1 MRFAT
6 RRLTSTYANVLD
18 LGVYSESY
26 KGSEIRP
33 LNERH
38 HHSKISVITG
48 IMVVITS
55 LLTNGHTYAYA
66 ALTTSQ
72 QISNYKL
79 YAHNK
84 IFDADQYECYT
95 QLIDRESHWNP
106 KVHNNKGHYGMV
118 QGESKWL
125 STVDAYQQIDWS
137 LKYISTRY
145 KDGYICAALQHS
157 KSKGWY

>member
-1 MRFAT
+1 MRHKK
-6 RRLTSTYANVLD
+6 RRLTSIYANVLD

-26 KGSEIRP
+26 KASGIRP
-33 LNERH
+33 KNERNG
-38 HHSKISVITG
+38 HSKIPVITE
-48 IMVVITS
+48 ILVVITS
-55 LLTNGHTYAYA
+55 LLTNGQSSAYA

-125 STVDAYQQIDWS
+125 STVYAYQQIDWS
-137 LKYISTRY
+137 INYIHHRY
-145 KDGYICAALQHS
+145 KSMCIALEHS

>member
-1 MRFAT
+1 MSHKT

-26 KGSEIRP
+26 KASGIRP
-33 LNERH
+33 KNERNG
-38 HHSKISVITG
+38 HSKIPVITG

-55 LLTNGHTYAYA
+55 LLTNGQSSAYA

-95 QLIDRESHWNP
+95 QLINRESHWNP

-118 QGESKWL
+118 QGQSKWL

-137 LKYISTRY
+137 IKYIQHRY
-145 KDGYICAALQHS
+145 KSMCIALEHS

>member
-1 MRFAT
+1 MSHKK
-6 RRLTSTYANVLD
+6 RRLTCGYANVLD
-18 LGVYSESY
+18 TGVYSESY
-26 KGSEIRP
+26 KASGIRP
-33 LNERH
+33 KNERTG
-38 HHSKISVITG
+38 HSKIPVITE
-48 IMVVITS
+48 ILVVITS
-55 LLTNGHTYAYA
+55 LLTNGQSSAYA

-95 QLIDRESHWNP
+95 QLINRESHWNP

-118 QGESKWL
+118 QGQSKWL

-137 LKYISTRY
+137 INYIQHRY
-145 KDGYICAALQHS
+145 KSVCLALKHS
-157 KSKGWY
+157 ISKGWY

>member
-1 MRFAT
+1 MSAST
-6 RRLTSTYANVLD
+6 RRKKQLHAQAID
-18 LGVYSESY
+18 LGVYDESN
-26 KGSEIRP
+26 KASGIRP
-33 LNERH
+33 LNERTG
-38 HHSKISVITG
+38 HSKIPVITE
-48 IMVVITS
+48 ILVVITI
-55 LLTNGHTYAYA
+55 LLTNGQSSAYA

-95 QLIDRESHWNP
+95 QLINRESHWNP
-106 KVHNNKGHYGMV
+106 KVRPNKGHYGMV
-118 QGESKWL
+118 QGGSKWL

-137 LKYISTRY
+137 INYIQHRY
-145 KDGYICAALQHS
+145 KSMCIALQHS

>member
-1 MRFAT
+1 MRFTT

-26 KGSEIRP
+26 KGSGMRP
-33 LNERH
+33 QNERLS
-38 HHSKISVITG
+38 HSKTPVITG

-55 LLTNGHTYAYA
+55 LLTNGDTYAYA

-137 LKYISTRY
+137 LKYIDHKY
-145 KDGYICAALQHS
+145 KSICIALRHS

>member
-1 MRFAT
+1 MSHKT

-26 KGSEIRP
+26 KASGIRP
-33 LNERH
+33 KNERNG
-38 HHSKISVITG
+38 HSKIPVITG

-55 LLTNGHTYAYA
+55 LLTNGQSSAYA

-95 QLIDRESHWNP
+95 QLINRESHWNP

-118 QGESKWL
+118 QGQSKWL

-137 LKYISTRY
+137 IKYIQHRY
-145 KDGYICAALQHS
+145 KSMCIALQHS

>member
-1 MRFAT
+1 MGAQIVT
-6 RRLTSTYANVLD
+6 RPKNSHYAQVLD
-18 LGVYSESY
+18 KVCIVDTHSPGGNE
-26 KGSEIRP
+26 P
-33 LNERH
+33 LNERLC
-38 HHSKISVITG
+38 HSKISVITG

-137 LKYISTRY
+137 LKYIDHKY
-145 KDGYICAALQHS
+145 KSICIALRHS

>member
-1 MRFAT
+1 MRFTT

-18 LGVYSESY
+18 KVCIVDTHSSGGNE
-26 KGSEIRP
+26 P

-137 LKYISTRY
+137 LKYIDHKY
-145 KDGYICAALQHS
+145 KSICIALRHS

>member
-18 LGVYSESY
+18 KVCMLDTYSSGGIEPRKLRTVSI
-26 KGSEIRP
+26 KTP
-33 LNERH
+33 
-38 HHSKISVITG
+38 VITG

-145 KDGYICAALQHS
+145 KHGYICAALQHS

>member
-18 LGVYSESY
+18 LGVYSGSY

-38 HHSKISVITG
+38 HHSKTSVITG

-55 LLTNGHTYAYA
+55 LLTNGDTYAYA

-137 LKYISTRY
+137 LKYIDHKY
-145 KDGYICAALQHS
+145 KSICIALRHS

>member
-1 MRFAT
+1 MRHKK
-6 RRLTSTYANVLD
+6 RRLTWGFANVLD
-18 LGVYSESY
+18 NGVYDESH
-26 KGSEIRP
+26 KASGIRP
-33 LNERH
+33 KNERNG
-38 HHSKISVITG
+38 HSKIPVITE
-48 IMVVITS
+48 ILVVITS
-55 LLTNGHTYAYA
+55 LLTNGQSSAYA

-95 QLIDRESHWNP
+95 QLINRESHWNP

-137 LKYISTRY
+137 INYIQHRY
-145 KDGYICAALQHS
+145 KSMCVALQHS